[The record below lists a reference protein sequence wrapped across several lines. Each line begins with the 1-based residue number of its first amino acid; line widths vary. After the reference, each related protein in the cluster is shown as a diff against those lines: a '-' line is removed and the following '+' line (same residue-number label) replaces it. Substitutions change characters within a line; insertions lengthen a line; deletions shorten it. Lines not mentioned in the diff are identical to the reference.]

1 MIYILIATV
10 GTTIGIAGTYLF
22 MREQFEIRTR
32 LATLEHFKA
41 ELENL
46 PTHKHY
52 SYNQVAAIHDAIA
65 VILSAKSDQD
75 AERARLDTAL
85 SILAT
90 LYKNPQSYDP
100 EKPNNR

>member
-1 MIYILIATV
+1 MTALIITLLFL
-10 GTTIGIAGTYLF
+10 AGALAMGF
-22 MREQFEIRTR
+22 LWNSFKIRQRLSKLERQAEID
-32 LATLEHFKA
+32 K
-41 ELENL
+41 L

-52 SYNQVAAIHDAIA
+52 SYRQVAAIQDAIA

-75 AERARLDTAL
+75 AERAKLDTAL

-100 EKPNNR
+100 EKPNDRK

>member
-1 MIYILIATV
+1 MTALVILASFLVGALAILFLWDRVEVRQRIARLEKQ
-10 GTTIGIAGTYLF
+10 A
-22 MREQFEIRTR
+22 EIDS
-32 LATLEHFKA
+32 
-41 ELENL
+41 L
-46 PTHKHY
+46 PIRKHY
-52 SYNQVAAIHDAIA
+52 SYNQVAAIQDAIA
-65 VILSAKSDQD
+65 VILAAKIDQD